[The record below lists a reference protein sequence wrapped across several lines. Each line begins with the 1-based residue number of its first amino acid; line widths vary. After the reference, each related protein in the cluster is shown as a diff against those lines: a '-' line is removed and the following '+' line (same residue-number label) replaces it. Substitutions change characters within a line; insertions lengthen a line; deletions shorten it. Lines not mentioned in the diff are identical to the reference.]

1 MAVLKKTTGKAVFL
15 PALLFFLFS
24 CGAPEVRYERAPS
37 LLPGT
42 DRQMKTAG
50 YWIGRHPAP
59 DRLFLDPSQI
69 ERLNRYVAEE
79 LKRTRDLLSAPEAF
93 PREDLLPLLE
103 EDAEPF
109 GQGTYYGRDGDEAE
123 PSFLDSLDRNRNMG
137 GLPERIVPRPALVV
151 RFAEQ
156 RVFPAAD
163 PLYAKRGDLN
173 FDELQMSSLDVGTP
187 LLAVLESLDGAWV
200 YVLDPLYRGW
210 VKKENVAFCTRDE
223 MERYMRPG
231 EFAVVTAAKADLYL
245 DARRTKHHEY
255 ARMGVRFPLAGDPGE
270 DGTLPVLLP
279 LRREDGTVSFR
290 EGFVSA
296 GAARRGFLPLTP
308 RNMLEQ
314 AFRLLDAPY
323 GWGGMYGEQD
333 CSRFVQEIFATAGID
348 LPRNSSG
355 QAGVGLLL
363 DKFEEDVPAEEKERI
378 ITGLAVGGVTLL
390 YMKGHILLYTGQVD
404 GKPYAV
410 HGLWGYRERS
420 LWHDRVRVTGR
431 VVLSDLTLGRGTGKG
446 SLLDRI
452 VSFRV
457 LSPVD
462 LIFTEPE
469 PVPADTG
476 LL

>member
-1 MAVLKKTTGKAVFL
+1 VAVLKKTTGKAVFL

-296 GAARRGFLPLTP
+296 GAARRGFLPL
-308 RNMLEQ
+308 R
-314 AFRLLDAPY
+314 
-323 GWGGMYGEQD
+323 
-333 CSRFVQEIFATAGID
+333 
-348 LPRNSSG
+348 
-355 QAGVGLLL
+355 
-363 DKFEEDVPAEEKERI
+363 
-378 ITGLAVGGVTLL
+378 
-390 YMKGHILLYTGQVD
+390 
-404 GKPYAV
+404 
-410 HGLWGYRERS
+410 
-420 LWHDRVRVTGR
+420 
-431 VVLSDLTLGRGTGKG
+431 RGTCSNRPSGFWTPPTDGGGCTANRTAPG
-446 SLLDRI
+446 SSRKSSPPRGSTSRGIRPDRPGSAFSWTSSRKTCPRRKRNGSSPALPSGGSP
-452 VSFRV
+452 SF
-457 LSPVD
+457 
-462 LIFTEPE
+462 T
-469 PVPADTG
+469 
-476 LL
+476 

>member
-1 MAVLKKTTGKAVFL
+1 
-15 PALLFFLFS
+15 
-24 CGAPEVRYERAPS
+24 
-37 LLPGT
+37 
-42 DRQMKTAG
+42 MKTAG

-69 ERLNRYVAEE
+69 ERLNRYVTEE
-79 LKRTRDLLSAPEAF
+79 LKRTRDLLSEPEAF
-93 PREDLLPLLE
+93 PREDLLSLLE
-103 EDAEPF
+103 EDAGPF

-123 PSFLDSLDRNRNMG
+123 PSCLDSLDRNRNAG

-210 VKKENVAFCTRDE
+210 VKKENVALCTRDE

-245 DARRTKHHEY
+245 DARRTRHHEY

-279 LRREDGTVSFR
+279 LRREDGTVSFGR
-290 EGFVSA
+290 VVSA
-296 GAARRGFLPLTP
+296 GAAAGVLPLTP
-308 RNMLEQ
+308 RNILEQ

-323 GWGGMYGEQD
+323 GWGGMYCEHD
-333 CSRFVQEIFATAGID
+333 CSRSSRKSSHRVDRPPEEFV
-348 LPRNSSG
+348 G
-355 QAGVGLLL
+355 QAEVALPGQVRGR
-363 DKFEEDVPAEEKERI
+363 VPAEEKERLSRLCRR
-378 ITGLAVGGVTLL
+378 GDHPPL
-390 YMKGHILLYTGQVD
+390 
-404 GKPYAV
+404 P
-410 HGLWGYRERS
+410 ER
-420 LWHDRVRVTGR
+420 
-431 VVLSDLTLGRGTGKG
+431 
-446 SLLDRI
+446 
-452 VSFRV
+452 
-457 LSPVD
+457 
-462 LIFTEPE
+462 
-469 PVPADTG
+469 A
-476 LL
+476 